1 MRIERLTAETAAQN
15 LPALIDILRDSV
27 DGGAS
32 VGFIP
37 PLATRD
43 AEAFWAD
50 VIEALRSPHRIL
62 LVAVVEKERDEKGND
77 DNEIVGTI
85 QLDYARKPNA
95 THRAEVIK
103 LLVLNSARR
112 RGIGRALMEEAAR
125 IAKADGRTLLHLD
138 TKSGDPAERLYAS
151 LGYSRTGE
159 IPGYVFDEAGTFH
172 PTMIMYKHLV

>member
-1 MRIERLTAETAAQN
+1 MRIERLTAETAAQH

-27 DGGAS
+27 DAGAS

-37 PLATRD
+37 PLSTAD

-50 VIEALRSPHRIL
+50 VIEVLRSPHRIL
-62 LVAVVEKERDEKGND
+62 LVAVVD
-77 DNEIVGTI
+77 DQIVGTI

-103 LLVLNSARR
+103 LLVSNSARR

>member
-1 MRIERLTAETAAQN
+1 MRIERLTAETAAQH

-37 PLATRD
+37 PLAT
-43 AEAFWAD
+43 AEAETFWTD
-50 VIEALRSPHRIL
+50 VIEALRSAHRIL
-62 LVAVVEKERDEKGND
+62 LVAVVEKGND
-77 DNEIVGTI
+77 ENDGDQIVGTI

-138 TKSGDPAERLYAS
+138 TKSGDPAERLYAT

-159 IPGYVFDEAGTFH
+159 IPGYVFDEAGTYH